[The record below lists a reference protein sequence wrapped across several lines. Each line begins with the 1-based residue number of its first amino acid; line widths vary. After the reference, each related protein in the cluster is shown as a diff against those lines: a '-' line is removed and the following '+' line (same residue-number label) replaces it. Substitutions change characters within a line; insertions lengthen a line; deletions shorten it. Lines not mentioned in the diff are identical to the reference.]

1 MPATPPLQVI
11 PGRRN
16 AVNPEPINPEF
27 AEHAPTAEPAFPK
40 SVFMGSRF
48 RGNDLGR
55 E

>member
-1 MPATPPLQVI
+1 MLATPPLQVI

-16 AVNPEPINPEF
+16 AVNPEPINTEL
-27 AEHAPTAEPAFPK
+27 AEHAPTAEGAFPK
-40 SVFMGSRF
+40 SVGSRF